1 MYIEFVGKNYEV
13 SDKFKSVAEGKIT
26 KLDKYFR
33 DDATAK
39 ISITLIKHTYKT
51 ELTINFGGRMIRAEE
66 ISESPFDSID
76 KLIPKIE
83 GQIRKHRTQLANRLH
98 DEIPSEEAALP
109 EKKQVV
115 KSKTYYLTPMTDQDA
130 VSELEMLD
138 EGFYIYLDES
148 TCKVKVAYIRSDGN
162 VGIIDCKY

>member
-1 MYIEFVGKNYEV
+1 MYIEFVGKNYDV
-13 SDKFKSVAEGKIT
+13 SDKFKTIADSKLAR
-26 KLDKYFR
+26 LDKFFR
-33 DDATAK
+33 DDATAR
-39 ISITLIKHTYKT
+39 IVITLTKHTYKT
-51 ELTINFGGRMIRAEE
+51 ELTINFGGRILRAEE

-98 DEIPSEEAALP
+98 DDAPAEDD
-109 EKKQVV
+109 EKPNRKQVV
-115 KSKTYYLTPMTDQDA
+115 KSKTYYLTPMSDQDA
-130 VSELEMLD
+130 IAELEMLD

-148 TCKVKVAYIRSDGN
+148 TCKVKVVYMRSDGN